1 MVGGECL
8 MQVFL
13 LIRLGAPSILVSA
26 SKHTKGLLIV
36 RIFLDQALENV
47 LRLCRGTHLSEGV
60 GLALVKPVVIRIVFQ
75 RGAGGVVSTKKFAG
89 GDGAL
94 HKIANDLGIVQ
105 PFRPLSPKLLESDR
119 CLGSVCYFWQI
130 RHSESHYPQQSC
142 SCEP

>member
-75 RGAGGVVSTKKFAG
+75 RGAGG
-89 GDGAL
+89 DGAL

-105 PFRPLSPKLLESDR
+105 PFRPLSPKLPESDR